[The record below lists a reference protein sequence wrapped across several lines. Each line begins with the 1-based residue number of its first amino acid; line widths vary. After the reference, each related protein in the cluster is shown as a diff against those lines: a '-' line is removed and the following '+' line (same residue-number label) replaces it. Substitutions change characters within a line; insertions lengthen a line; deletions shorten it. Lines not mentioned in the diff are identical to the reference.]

1 MVFLMCFDVQV
12 SHGLPGDLL
21 PSCVL
26 MLFCI
31 LCLQLLS
38 SSMVQEMPLAWRG
51 GFVGNPKTLREKVVA
66 LVLPLVVLRPI
77 LEHMG
82 TG

>member
-1 MVFLMCFDVQV
+1 MVFLLCFDVQV

-38 SSMVQEMPLAWRG
+38 SSMVQEMPLVWKG
-51 GFVGNPKTLREKVVA
+51 GFVGILRLCGEKVVA